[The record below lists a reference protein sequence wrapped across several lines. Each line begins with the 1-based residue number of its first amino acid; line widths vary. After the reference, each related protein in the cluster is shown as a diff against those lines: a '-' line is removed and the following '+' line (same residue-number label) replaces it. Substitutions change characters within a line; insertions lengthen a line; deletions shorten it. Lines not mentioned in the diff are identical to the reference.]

1 MKWTPS
7 QKNVIDFRNRNILVS
22 AAAGSGKTAVLVER
36 IIQRITDKEHP
47 TDIDRLLVVTFT
59 KAAAA
64 EMKERIGGAI
74 DKKLGEDPTNEK
86 LRAQQTLLHNAQIT
100 TIDSFCLFVVR
111 NHFEEIHL
119 DPNFRI
125 ADTGEIQLL
134 EQDVLSQ
141 VLEEAFAQG
150 EESFLQLAE
159 SYGSKKDNE
168 DLKDMIY
175 KIYQQ
180 SASNPWP
187 EEWIL
192 GLGDLY
198 KVETV
203 EELIETDLIQGLAQY
218 VKNLVPEYIRLAQ
231 EALALS
237 LEPDGPSVYAE
248 TLQRE
253 LEQLEELAT
262 ASDYIALQQSFT
274 NLNIGSLPQCRD
286 KTVDG
291 DKKALVQAKRNKY
304 KDDIKQLK
312 GRCFA
317 MPLEELLE
325 QIGRIRPYAQEL
337 IRMALVYTKAMAEE
351 KAKKHIMDFADIEH
365 AALRIFV
372 DERTKEIRPTAMD
385 FRRQFDEI
393 MIDEY
398 QDSNQVQEEILAA
411 ISREDQGEYNRFM
424 VGDVKQSIY
433 RFRMARP
440 ELFMEKYGTYSL
452 TESQCQRID
461 LHMNFRSRKEVL
473 DFTNDV
479 FYKIMGMDLGNVAY
493 DEDAALYL
501 GASYP
506 DDPDMKPEVLLYETD
521 SMEVEEDEN
530 EDSNLQLE
538 ARMVAAKI
546 KELKQ
551 YLKVKDKATENL
563 RPVQNKDIVILLR
576 ALRGVGQEFAAVLT
590 DNGIPAHVTTSTG
603 YFSAVEVQ
611 IVLDFLR
618 ILDNPYQDIPMAAV
632 LSSPIAGLTNEELA
646 QLRIAKLDVSF
657 AKAAL
662 ETMSQAPEEGEV
674 PVWQQKLLAFGQL
687 YHKLRRSVVDTPIH
701 QLLEQILQESGYADY
716 VRAMPSG
723 ELRSGNLSM
732 LLEKAIAYES
742 TSYKGLF
749 HFVRYIEKLQ
759 KYQVDFGEAEM
770 LGENDDVV
778 RIMTIHGSKGLEF
791 PVVFVSRISQKFST
805 QESRDYM
812 SIHPDMG
819 MGLDEMNSSPRTR
832 RRSLVRSEILDRNRR
847 DNLGE
852 ALRVLYVALTRA
864 KEKLILTGICSNQEN
879 IYKKYMG
886 NIKEKELLPYATR
899 SNAKSFADWLIP
911 AIMSYPEKYEIT
923 FQNAEDLV
931 LEEAKVQAE
940 HSLNQMELTNQIQ
953 AASQEL
959 VEKLKEQLTYQYP
972 YLEEKNKKSKY
983 SVSEL
988 KHASMVASYDKEE
1001 GEAETPDFLIEEE
1014 ELYVPAFA
1022 RVKEEAEESVSGAL
1036 YGTAVHRVMECM
1048 NFAGL
1053 VGMQGDKEIRIYLQ
1067 EEMKR
1072 MQEEGLLSQEL
1083 AGLLRTSSLMTFLTS
1098 SLAGRMAEAE
1108 TRGDLFREKPFVMD
1122 YEGALMQGIIDVF
1135 WMEGDKIILLDYKT
1149 DKVDTGEELILRY
1162 KTQLDLYAD
1171 ALRRIFSTEQQP
1183 ITASE
1188 KLIYSFRLK
1197 EVIPIP

>member
-1 MKWTPS
+1 MKWTPE
-7 QKNVIDFRNRNILVS
+7 QQNVIDFRNRNILVS

-36 IIQRITDKEHP
+36 IIKRITDKDHP

-64 EMKERIGGAI
+64 EMKERIGAAI
-74 DKKLGEDPTNEK
+74 DKKLEEDPKNEN

-125 ADTGEIQLL
+125 ADTGEIKLL
-134 EQDVLSQ
+134 EQDVLNQ
-141 VLEEAFAQG
+141 VIEEAFAQG
-150 EESFLQLAE
+150 EEQFLQLAE
-159 SYGSKKDNE
+159 AYGSKKDNE
-168 DLKDMIY
+168 ELKDMIH

-203 EELIETDLIQGLAQY
+203 AELVETDLIQGLAQY
-218 VKNLVPEYIRLAQ
+218 VKALVPEYIRLMK

-237 LEPDGPSVYAE
+237 LMPDGPSIYAE
-248 TLQRE
+248 TLQKE
-253 LEQLEELAT
+253 LDRLEELA
-262 ASDYIALQQSFT
+262 AANDYITLQQYFANSIF
-274 NLNIGSLPQCRD
+274 GSLPQCRD
-286 KTVDG
+286 KSVDA
-291 DKKALVQAKRNKY
+291 DKKKLVQDKRNKV
-304 KDDIKQLK
+304 KKEIEQLK
-312 GRCFA
+312 GRSFA

-325 QIGRIRPYAQEL
+325 QIGRIRPFAQEL
-337 IRMALVYTKAMAEE
+337 IRIALVYTKAMGEE
-351 KAKKHIMDFADIEH
+351 KAKKHIMDFSDIEH

-372 DERTKEIRPTAMD
+372 DEKTKEIRPTAMD

-398 QDSNQVQEEILAA
+398 QDSNQVQEEILSA
-411 ISREDQGEYNRFM
+411 ISREDEGEYNRFM

-452 TESQCQRID
+452 TESKCQRID

-501 GASYP
+501 GASFP
-506 DDPDMKPEVLLYETD
+506 DNPDMKPEILLYETD
-521 SMEVEEDEN
+521 ALDVEDEEN

-546 KELKQ
+546 RELKQ
-551 YLKVKDKATENL
+551 YLKVKDKATEEL

-632 LSSPIAGLTNEELA
+632 LASPIGGLTNEELA
-646 QLRIAKLDVSF
+646 QLRIAKPDVSF

-662 ETMSQAPEEGEV
+662 EAMSQEPEGDV
-674 PVWQQKLLAFGQL
+674 SVWQQKILAFGQL
-687 YHKLRRSVVDTPIH
+687 YHNLRRRVVDTPIH
-701 QLLEQILQESGYADY
+701 QLLEQILRESGYADY

-778 RIMTIHGSKGLEF
+778 RIMTIHGSMGLEF
-791 PVVFVSRISQKFST
+791 PVVFVSNISKKFST
-805 QESRDYM
+805 QENKEKM

-819 MGLDEMNSSPRTR
+819 MGLDEMSSNPRTKR
-832 RRSLVRSEILDRNRR
+832 KSLVRGEILDRNRR
-847 DNLGE
+847 DDLGE
-852 ALRVLYVALTRA
+852 ALRILYVALTRA
-864 KEKLILTGICSNQEN
+864 KEKLILTGTCKNQEAV
-879 IYKKYMG
+879 YGKYGG
-886 NIKEKELLPYATR
+886 NIREKELLPFATR
-899 SNAKSFADWLIP
+899 SNATSFESWLLP
-911 AIMSYPEKYEIT
+911 AVMSYPDKYEIT
-923 FQNAEDLV
+923 FRNAEDLV
-931 LEEAKVQAE
+931 LDEAKAQAE
-940 HSLNQMELTNQIQ
+940 HTLDQMELSSQIQ
-953 AASQEL
+953 GASQEL
-959 VEKLKEQLTYQYP
+959 VEKLKEQLAYAYP
-972 YLEEKNKKSKY
+972 YLEEKSKKSKY

-1001 GEAETPDFLIEEE
+1001 GEAQTPDFLIEEE
-1014 ELYVPAFA
+1014 ERYVPAFA
-1022 RVKEEAEESVSGAL
+1022 REKVETEEGVSGAL

-1053 VGMQGDKEIRIYLQ
+1053 IDKKDDKEIRTYLQ
-1067 EEMKR
+1067 EEMNR
-1072 MQEEGLLSQEL
+1072 MQEEGLLSREL
-1083 AGLLRTSSLMTFLTS
+1083 ASLLRSSSLMTFLTS
-1098 SLAGRMAEAE
+1098 SLAGRMAAAE
-1108 TRGDLFREKPFVMD
+1108 VRGDLFREKPFVMD
-1122 YEGALMQGIIDVF
+1122 YEGA
-1135 WMEGDKIILLDYKT
+1135 
-1149 DKVDTGEELILRY
+1149 
-1162 KTQLDLYAD
+1162 
-1171 ALRRIFSTEQQP
+1171 
-1183 ITASE
+1183 
-1188 KLIYSFRLK
+1188 
-1197 EVIPIP
+1197 

>member
-1 MKWTPS
+1 MNWTPE
-7 QKNVIDFRNRNILVS
+7 QQNVIDFRNRNILVS

-36 IIQRITDKEHP
+36 IIKRITDTDHP

-64 EMKERIGGAI
+64 EMKERIGAAI
-74 DKKLGEDPTNEK
+74 DKKLLEDPKNEK

-125 ADTGEIQLL
+125 ADTGEIKLL
-134 EQDVLSQ
+134 EQDVLNQ
-141 VLEEAFAQG
+141 VMEEAFAQG
-150 EESFLQLAE
+150 EEPFLQLAE
-159 SYGSKKDNE
+159 AYGSKKDNE
-168 DLKDMIY
+168 DLKDMIH

-187 EEWIL
+187 EEWII

-203 EELIETDLIQGLAQY
+203 EELVETDLIRGLAQY
-218 VKNLVPEYIRLAQ
+218 VKALIPEYIRLAK

-237 LEPDGPSVYAE
+237 LMPDGPSVYVE
-248 TLQRE
+248 TLQKE
-253 LEQLEELAT
+253 LELLEEVETAT
-262 ASDYIALQQSFT
+262 DYIALQQYFT
-274 NLNIGSLPQCRD
+274 NPLLGSLPQCRD
-286 KTVDG
+286 KAVDA
-291 DKKALVQAKRNKY
+291 DKKALVQAKRNKIK
-304 KDDIKQLK
+304 KDMEQLK
-312 GRCFA
+312 VRYFA

-325 QIGRIRPYAQEL
+325 QIGRIRPFAQEL

-372 DERTKEIRPTAMD
+372 DENTKAIRPTAMD

-398 QDSNQVQEEILAA
+398 QDSNQVQEEILAS
-411 ISREDQGEYNRFM
+411 ISREEEGEYNRFM

-452 TESQCQRID
+452 TESKCQRID
-461 LHMNFRSRKEVL
+461 LHKNFRSRKEVL

-501 GASYP
+501 GASYE
-506 DDPDMKPEVLLYETD
+506 DHPDMTPEIMLYETD
-521 SMEVEEDEN
+521 ATDVELDEN

-546 KELKQ
+546 QELKQ
-551 YLKVKDKATENL
+551 YLKIKDKENEEL
-563 RPVQNKDIVILLR
+563 RLVRNKDIVILLR
-576 ALRGVGQEFAAVLT
+576 ALKGVGQEFASILT

-611 IVLDFLR
+611 VILDFLR

-646 QLRIAKLDVSF
+646 QLRIAKPDVSF

-662 ETMSQAPEEGEV
+662 EAMSQVTDGEV
-674 PVWQQKLLAFGQL
+674 PVWQQKIHTFGEL
-687 YHKLRRSVVDTPIH
+687 YHKLRRKVVDTPIH

-723 ELRSGNLSM
+723 DLRSGNLSM

-791 PVVFVSRISQKFST
+791 PVVFVSRIGQKFST
-805 QESRDYM
+805 QENKEKM

-819 MGLDEMNSSPRTR
+819 MGLDEMNGNPRTR
-832 RRSLVRSEILDRNRR
+832 RKSLVRTEVLDRNRR

-864 KEKLILTGICSNQEN
+864 KEKLILTGVCDNQEN
-879 IYKKYMG
+879 VYKKYMG
-886 NIKEKELLPYATR
+886 NVIEKELLPYATR
-899 SNAKSFADWLIP
+899 SNATSFADWLIP
-911 AIMSYPEKYEIT
+911 AVMSYPEKYEIT

-931 LEEAKVQAE
+931 LEEAKTQAKY
-940 HSLNQMELTNQIQ
+940 SLDQMELRSQI
-953 AASQEL
+953 ASASQEL
-959 VEKLKEQLTYQYP
+959 VEKLKKQLTYQYP

-1001 GEAETPDFLIEEE
+1001 GEAETPDFLLEEE

-1022 RVKEEAEESVSGAL
+1022 REKVEAEESASGAL

-1053 VGMQGDKEIRIYLQ
+1053 IDKKDDKEIRTYLQ
-1067 EEMKR
+1067 QEMAR

-1083 AGLLRTSSLMTFLTS
+1083 GSLLRIPSLMTFLTS
-1098 SLAGRMAEAE
+1098 ASARRMAEAE
-1108 TRGDLFREKPFVMD
+1108 DRGDLFREKPFVMD
-1122 YEGALMQGIIDVF
+1122 YEGALVQGIIDVF
-1135 WMEGDKIILLDYKT
+1135 WIEGDKIVLLDYKT
-1149 DKVDTGEELILRY
+1149 DKVDSGEELILRY

-1171 ALRRIFSTEQQP
+1171 ALRRIFSTPQQP

-1197 EVIPIP
+1197 EVIAIP